1 MKKTSAKPTREPT
14 DYCRD
19 FNEWPEQWMIVDAD
33 LKTGRDLLVS
43 FTLFVRFLMD
53 QGLAK
58 KTITNH
64 IHHLNLLGAEIV
76 RSLNDGDDA
85 QRKLTGNALI
95 LKYVDDETGPLL
107 SFWDPND
114 NTERGYHLAFDATCR
129 KLYKFIAP
137 PL

>member
-1 MKKTSAKPTREPT
+1 MKKTSAKPAREPA

-33 LKTGRDLLVS
+33 LKTGRDLLAS
-43 FTLFVRFLMD
+43 FTPFIRFLMD

-58 KTITNH
+58 KAITNH

-76 RSLNDGDDA
+76 SRLNDGDDA
-85 QRKLTGNALI
+85 HRKLPGNALI

-114 NTERGYHLAFDATCR
+114 NTERGYHMAFDATCR